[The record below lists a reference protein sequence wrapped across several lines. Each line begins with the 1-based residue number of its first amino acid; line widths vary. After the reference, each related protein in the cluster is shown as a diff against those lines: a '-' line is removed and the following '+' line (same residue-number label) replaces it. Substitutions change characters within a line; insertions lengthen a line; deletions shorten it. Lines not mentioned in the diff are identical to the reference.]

1 MSEEVQKV
9 FQIQKIYT
17 KDISFESP
25 SSPAIFTQEFQPELD
40 VDLKV
45 DTKAVSEGVY
55 QAAVR
60 VTVTTKVNDA
70 VAFLCEVEQA
80 GIFTIAG
87 FNEDELAYLLGSQC
101 PAALYPY
108 VREVVSDLVVRGGFP
123 QLLLE
128 PVNFDSMF
136 AEHAQRKAESAS

>member
-87 FNEDELAYLLGSQC
+87 FNEDELVYLLGSQC